1 MIPPPHD
8 PGTYPMK
15 NQLFIF
21 LALAL
26 GAFALLPGC
35 SSRTEDQFGLQVQLV
50 KLERKADGS
59 LLASLLFSNPNVGP
73 LNLARSKHQLTLD
86 GKPAGDLEVVE
97 PIGLPALQSATATVT
112 LKRAN
117 GAAEVSGHVSY
128 QLNSLVTLR
137 IYEDTIKSYKTSSSG
152 TVTVE

>member
-15 NQLFIF
+15 NQLF
-21 LALAL
+21 LSLLLAL

-35 SSRTEDQFGLQVQLV
+35 SSKTEQFGLQVQLV
-50 KLERKADGS
+50 KLEQKADGS

-73 LNLARSKHQLTLD
+73 LNVARSTHQLTLN

-97 PIGLPALQSATATVT
+97 PIGLPAQQTATITVP

-117 GAAEVSGHVSY
+117 GSADISGQLSY
-128 QLNSLVTLR
+128 QLTSHMTVRVYDNATQR
-137 IYEDTIKSYKTSSSG
+137 YKTSSSG
-152 TVTVE
+152 TVSVQ